1 MNRTREQW
9 DRAHNR
15 WWTWRDM
22 LDQLAYYREHGE
34 QGMDGVG
41 LLEDFRK
48 AEEKYPE
55 ESRIRDARMDLEMEL
70 ESKGVELATQGR

>member
-1 MNRTREQW
+1 MSVTPTQH
-9 DRAHNR
+9 DHDR

-22 LDQLAYYREHGE
+22 LDLLAYYREHGE
-34 QGMDGVG
+34 QGIDGTG

-55 ESRIRDARMDLEMEL
+55 DPRIRDARMDLEMEL
-70 ESKGVELATQGR
+70 ETKGVELATQGR